1 MTILRRD
8 HRTLILKFSYI
19 LVKAFLGFPKFR
31 GRSMKFW
38 LTKLILDPFQWAIDD
53 AILTNLCTHAL
64 GKNTWSRKKF
74 IHAFI
79 AFHFSS
85 KRDFRGVWHS
95 PPRGQN
101 PKMRLPLST
110 MTKTKSMDQIWGPN
124 STTPFPSLFEF
135 LVPLLLSKVN
145 FSVFTTSSFI
155 TIRNFH
161 KNQWKVA
168 ILLPFW
174 INIMISTILVFA
186 TKKTKFTL

>member
-1 MTILRRD
+1 M
-8 HRTLILKFSYI
+8 LILKFSYI

-85 KRDFRGVWHS
+85 KHDFRGVWHS
-95 PPRGQN
+95 PPGGRN

-135 LVPLLLSKVN
+135 LVPLLLRNLSIDEIQHRKSFWAF
-145 FSVFTTSSFI
+145 FSSQKLLVSFNMASPFF
-155 TIRNFH
+155 RA
-161 KNQWKVA
+161 K
-168 ILLPFW
+168 LL
-174 INIMISTILVFA
+174 
-186 TKKTKFTL
+186 